1 VISASGDAESSLA
14 FGVEATAMPSQAIDP
29 ADVTTMHLHFSFS
42 GRASAWA
49 YSLFSYMIY

>member
-1 VISASGDAESSLA
+1 MISASGDAESSLA

-42 GRASAWA
+42 GRASAW
-49 YSLFSYMIY
+49 LFSYMIY

>member
-29 ADVTTMHLHFSFS
+29 TDVPTTHFQFSFS

-49 YSLFSYMIY
+49 YGLFSYMIY

>member
-29 ADVTTMHLHFSFS
+29 TVVPTMHLQFSFS
-42 GRASAWA
+42 GRANAWA
-49 YSLFSYMIY
+49 HGSFS

>member
-29 ADVTTMHLHFSFS
+29 TDVPTTHFQFSFS

-49 YSLFSYMIY
+49 YG